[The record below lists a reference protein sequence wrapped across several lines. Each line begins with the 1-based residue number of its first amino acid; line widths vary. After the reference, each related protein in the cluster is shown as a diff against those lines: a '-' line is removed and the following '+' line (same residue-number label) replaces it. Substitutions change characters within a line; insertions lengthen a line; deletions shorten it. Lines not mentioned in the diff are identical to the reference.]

1 VSLQLRI
8 SRNTCGTW
16 TVQGLSPE
24 PASNLPSLSA
34 SIDYARTAC
43 DAAPATIELFVDGMY
58 IVMHQKRGWQRPLFA
73 SQGDRTLHGA
83 IRSGPRNISLAGV
96 FSLGCEDQCWAA
108 FPVAHTSNVPPGPR
122 AEFSIGSHASAA

>member
-43 DAAPATIELFVDGMY
+43 DAAPTTIELFVDGMY

-83 IRSGPRNISLAGV
+83 IRSGPRNISLCRRFFAWLRGSV
-96 FSLGCEDQCWAA
+96 LGSISGGAHVQRASRAA
-108 FPVAHTSNVPPGPR
+108 S
-122 AEFSIGSHASAA
+122 